1 MRFSA
6 FIHRFFREKTALQI
20 RKVIAESK
28 ATTEELDFLN
38 HFLRN
43 ALEHLATF
51 WTLNKIATWDTVEG
65 RCLHVVLAFKT
76 RGTSTILGLRPEPSA
91 S

>member
-1 MRFSA
+1 VRFSG
-6 FIHRFFREKTALQI
+6 FFREKTALQI

-28 ATTEELDFLN
+28 ATTEEFALSQSLFEEAS
-38 HFLRN
+38 

-51 WTLNKIATWDTVEG
+51 WTLNKIATWDTVER
-65 RCLHVVLAFKT
+65 RCLQLHMVLTFKT